1 MHHYAICGL
10 SVAAALPLPG
20 VWPDAVKANP
30 DVQVRVGAIP
40 DEPETPDYLGPTWR
54 LVGRRF
60 YLEVPGVLRMMAE
73 AGREI
78 VAEPLEAATD
88 ADIAPFIL
96 STGFAAILHQ
106 RRLLA
111 LHAAT
116 VAWQGRAIAL
126 CGATG
131 MGKSTLAATLCR
143 AGAAFV
149 GDDIAAIRTD
159 TADGVPLV
167 WPDGRQHRLWAD
179 AIEHLSLAERQG
191 APIRSHMRK
200 FHVAPSS
207 SAHPVED
214 ALPLAAVILLSSRDR
229 TALPGPPSIERVP
242 LVDAAPMV
250 RGEIYR
256 PYLARRLGNDPLMFI
271 QIAALLCRAP
281 VFRLERT
288 RGLEYLDDAAALVLN
303 AVAGAA

>member
-1 MHHYAICGL
+1 
-10 SVAAALPLPG
+10 
-20 VWPDAVKANP
+20 
-30 DVQVRVGAIP
+30 
-40 DEPETPDYLGPTWR
+40 
-54 LVGRRF
+54 
-60 YLEVPGVLRMMAE
+60 
-73 AGREI
+73 
-78 VAEPLEAATD
+78 
-88 ADIAPFIL
+88 
-96 STGFAAILHQ
+96 
-106 RRLLA
+106 
-111 LHAAT
+111 
-116 VAWQGRAIAL
+116 L

-131 MGKSTLAATLCR
+131 IGKSTLAAALCR

-159 TADGVPLV
+159 TADQLPMV

-179 AIEHLSLAERQG
+179 AIEHLALAERQG

-214 ALPLAAVILLSSRDR
+214 ALPLSAVILLSSRDR
-229 TALPGPPSIERVP
+229 TVPPGPPAIERIP
-242 LVDAAPMV
+242 LVDAAPML

-256 PYLARRLGNDPLMFI
+256 PHLARRLGNDPLLFI
-271 QIAALLCRAP
+271 QIATLLNRVP

-288 RGLEYLDDAAALVLN
+288 RGLEYLDDGAALVLN

>member
-1 MHHYAICGL
+1 MH
-10 SVAAALPLPG
+10 
-20 VWPDAVKANP
+20 
-30 DVQVRVGAIP
+30 VRVGVVP
-40 DEPETPDYLGPTWR
+40 DDPQAPDHLGPTWR

-60 YLEVPGVLRMMAE
+60 HLEVPGVLRLMVE
-73 AGREI
+73 DGREI
-78 VAEPLEAATD
+78 VAEPFETATD

-106 RRLLA
+106 RQLLA

-116 VAWQGRAIAL
+116 VAWQGRAIAV

-131 MGKSTLAATLCR
+131 TGKSTLAATLCR

-207 SAHPVED
+207 PAHPVED
-214 ALPLAAVILLSSRDR
+214 SLPLAAVILLSSRDL
-229 TALPGPPSIERVP
+229 TAPPGPPRIERVP
-242 LVDAAPMV
+242 LVDAAPML

-256 PYLARRLGNDPLMFI
+256 PYLARRLGNDPALFI
-271 QIAALLCRAP
+271 QIAALLEKTP

-288 RGLEYLDDAAALVLN
+288 LGLEYLDDAAALVLN